1 MTPVDQFSALADPT
15 RCKVIE
21 MLHERPMPV
30 HELTAAFDISRPAI
44 SRHLRVLKDARLV
57 KEEKQG
63 RENIYSLQRGRLR
76 PMSTWLEKLGPKPAM
91 KAAEPVVEVAPVVE
105 AAPAPAP
112 VVEVA
117 PVIEVAPA
125 LTPKP
130 KAKTAAPRP
139 AAAAKPAKA
148 PVVPKSPP
156 PQMQLDLF

>member
-63 RENIYSLQRGRLR
+63 RENIYSLQRGKLK
-76 PMSTWLEKLGPKPAM
+76 PMSTWLEKLGPKPAV
-91 KAAEPVVEVAPVVE
+91 KAVAPKPVVAKPVVAP
-105 AAPAPAP
+105 
-112 VVEVA
+112 
-117 PVIEVAPA
+117 
-125 LTPKP
+125 
-130 KAKTAAPRP
+130 
-139 AAAAKPAKA
+139 KA
-148 PVVPKSPP
+148 PVVPKAQP

>member
-63 RENIYSLQRGRLR
+63 RENIYSLQRGRLK
-76 PMSTWLEKLGPKPAM
+76 PMSTWLEKLGPKPAV
-91 KAAEPVVEVAPVVE
+91 KAEPVVEAVPVVE
-105 AAPAPAP
+105 PAP
-112 VVEVA
+112 VVEVGQA
-117 PVIEVAPA
+117 
-125 LTPKP
+125 PKP
-130 KAKTAAPRP
+130 KAKAVAPKLVVAKPVVAPR
-139 AAAAKPAKA
+139 A
-148 PVVPKSPP
+148 PVVPKAPP

>member
-63 RENIYSLQRGRLR
+63 RENIYSLQRGRLK
-76 PMSTWLEKLGPKPAM
+76 PMSTWLEKLGPKPAV
-91 KAAEPVVEVAPVVE
+91 KAEPVVE

-112 VVEVA
+112 
-117 PVIEVAPA
+117 
-125 LTPKP
+125 KP
-130 KAKTAAPRP
+130 KAKAVAPKPVVAKPVVAPR
-139 AAAAKPAKA
+139 A
-148 PVVPKSPP
+148 PVVPKAPP

>member
-15 RCKVIE
+15 RCRVIE

-63 RENIYSLQRGRLR
+63 RENVYSLQRARLK
-76 PMSTWLEKLGPKPAM
+76 PMATWLDKLGPKPAV
-91 KAAEPVVEVAPVVE
+91 KAEPVVVV
-105 AAPAPAP
+105 
-112 VVEVA
+112 
-117 PVIEVAPA
+117 
-125 LTPKP
+125 PK
-130 KAKTAAPRP
+130 
-139 AAAAKPAKA
+139 AAAAPKAEPKVKIIAPKLPPVPKA
-148 PVVPKSPP
+148 PI

>member
-63 RENIYSLQRGRLR
+63 RENIYSLQRGRLK
-76 PMSTWLEKLGPKPAM
+76 PMSTWLEKLGPKPAV
-91 KAAEPVVEVAPVVE
+91 KAEPVVEAVPVVE
-105 AAPAPAP
+105 PAP

-117 PVIEVAPA
+117 PA
-125 LTPKP
+125 PKP
-130 KAKTAAPRP
+130 KAKAVAPKPVVAKPVVAPR
-139 AAAAKPAKA
+139 A
-148 PVVPKSPP
+148 PVVPKAPP